1 MSNGI
6 CCSPTNISVCII
18 VCSDQSYDKKTEIF
32 HKLCKFEKRSS
43 LVVLNRFKALSGDD
57 GKNLKKIFNDP
68 ISLYMIKLFKWS
80 RMKGCLLKL
89 NEGFKSCEVFQFE
102 DQSEKNLVLQE
113 KCFHIMSHNFDIMSL
128 LSTHCALLYC
138 KVSKKILT
146 VDPDI

>member
-1 MSNGI
+1 
-6 CCSPTNISVCII
+6 
-18 VCSDQSYDKKTEIF
+18 
-32 HKLCKFEKRSS
+32 
-43 LVVLNRFKALSGDD
+43 
-57 GKNLKKIFNDP
+57 
-68 ISLYMIKLFKWS
+68 MIKLFKWS

-102 DQSEKNLVLQE
+102 DQSEKNLVLQK